1 MRVACMLGGDCNR
14 GAYALLDVAFGE
26 LAEGHL
32 LDVDL
37 ELDEGVLHHLN
48 VEHDRDQ
55 LLHARVERGTWNA
68 E

>member
-1 MRVACMLGGDCNR
+1 VA
-14 GAYALLDVAFGE
+14 YT
-26 LAEGHL
+26 EGHL

-55 LLHARVERGTWNA
+55 LLHARVERGTWN
-68 E
+68 EELTE